1 MTAGTCNTLRVKLA
15 VAGLLVLIVGAF
27 AGWTPA
33 ISLAQDEVTGYG
45 SEPVAGSAVVIN
57 TAAGVSGSGTV
68 TLSAVGDADLTIT
81 GYALT
86 TSAEITV
93 SGAEV
98 PFTLAAGGDATE
110 TLTVVCDSA
119 VPGVFTDQLT
129 VEYDAVDSPAA
140 YTVAC
145 NVLPANFAQNGD
157 FSADTAEWSGWGDTV
172 LVTNPETGVLELTN
186 TGPGGVYQDSPY
198 VIPAGAP
205 FEMTVDLGNSSAI
218 SQAVEI
224 HLHAPDWVDALSCR
238 FTVPE
243 GAPLATY
250 TMRGVTAIPWTDL
263 RLEVMPQTFE
273 GQPALLVDNVTV
285 QYQPGLVVDGTA
297 CVAALVADANL
308 VQNSDFATDFA
319 GWGVLDDL
327 EPIVEASV
335 LELAGSGSI
344 FQDVSVMV
352 PAATPLEMTLDLG
365 NTSDASQAVKVSL
378 TAPDAA
384 DEFVCEFSVPGGSAL
399 QTYTLR
405 GLTALEWD
413 DLHVEIG
420 AEGDQPALQIDNVN
434 VQYKPA
440 LAVAEVECVP
450 PRIAANTNV
459 IRNGDFVA
467 DSADWATE
475 GNVVSAVNAQVLELT
490 NTGPGGVFQNVGVSV
505 PGSAPLELTIGL
517 GNSGTAPKDVE
528 VLLNA
533 PGWSDALV
541 CAFTLAAEAP
551 LQTYT
556 LRGLTPSSANDL
568 RVEIM
573 PVTYDDQPA
582 LQIDNVDVQYKPML
596 RIFGVECVPP
606 VLVANTNLMRN
617 GDFASDTSEWFIWG
631 EVEAVVDAGV
641 LELTS
646 TEAGGIYQ
654 DLGVNVP
661 EGMAFELTVELGNRA
676 DASKDVEVFLH
687 APDEW
692 DEVVWCPVSIPAN
705 SELQTYTVRGITTL
719 PWADVRAEIVPKS
732 YDSLPALRVDNA
744 SLQYRPGDDIAGIE
758 CVLPAE

>member
-33 ISLAQDEVTGYG
+33 ISLAQDEATGYG

-57 TAAGVSGSGTV
+57 TTAGVPGSGTV
-68 TLSAVGDADLTIT
+68 TLSATGDADLTIT

-86 TSAEITV
+86 TSAEIAV
-93 SGAEV
+93 SGAEA
-98 PFTLAAGGDATE
+98 PFTLAAGGDGTE
-110 TLTVVCDSA
+110 TLTVTCDSA
-119 VPGVFTDQLT
+119 VPGVFTTQLV
-129 VEYDAVDSPAA
+129 VEHDAVDSPAA
-140 YTVAC
+140 YPVAC
-145 NVLPANFAQNGD
+145 NVLPANIAQNGD

-172 LVTNPETGVLELTN
+172 FATNPETGVLELTN
-186 TGPGGVYQDSPY
+186 TGPGGVYQEAPY

-205 FEMTVDLGNSSAI
+205 FEMTVDLGNTSAI

-224 HLHAPDWVDALSCR
+224 HLYAPDWVDALSCR
-238 FTVPE
+238 FIVPE
-243 GAPLATY
+243 GALLATY
-250 TMRGVTAIPWTDL
+250 TLRGATTIPWTAL
-263 RLEVMPQTFE
+263 RLEVMPQTYE
-273 GQPALLVDNVTV
+273 GLPALLVDNVTV

-308 VQNSDFATDFA
+308 VQNSDFSTDFA

-335 LELAGSGSI
+335 LKLAGSGSI

-365 NTSDASQAVKVSL
+365 NPSDASQAVRVSL
-378 TAPDAA
+378 AAPDTV
-384 DEFVCEFSVPGGSAL
+384 DEFVCQFSVPGGSAL

-405 GLTALEWD
+405 GLTALEWG

-420 AEGDQPALQIDNVN
+420 AESDLSALQIDNVN

-440 LAVAEVECVP
+440 LTVAEVACVP

-459 IRNGDFVA
+459 IRNGDFAA
-467 DSADWATE
+467 DSADWVTE
-475 GNVVSAVNAQVLELT
+475 GNVASAVNAEVLELT
-490 NTGPGGVFQNVGVSV
+490 TTGPGSVFQNVGVSV
-505 PGSAPLELTIGL
+505 PGSAPLELAIGL
-517 GNSGTAPKDVE
+517 GNSGSAPQDVE

-556 LRGLTPSSANDL
+556 LRGLTPASANDL

-573 PVTYDDQPA
+573 PVTYDELPA
-582 LQIDNVDVQYKPML
+582 LHIDNVDIQYKPML

-606 VLVANTNLMRN
+606 LLVANTNLTRN

-646 TEAGGIYQ
+646 TGDSGIYQ

-661 EGMAFELTVELGNRA
+661 EGTAFELTIALGNRA
-676 DASKDVEVFLH
+676 DTSKDVDVFLH
-687 APDEW
+687 APDVW
-692 DEVVWCPVSIPAN
+692 DAVFWCPITIPAN
-705 SELQTYTVRGITTL
+705 SELQTYTVRGITTR
-719 PWADVRAEIVPKS
+719 PWVDVRAEIIPKT
-732 YDSLPALRVDNA
+732 YDSLPALRVDNI
-744 SLQYRPGDDIAGIE
+744 SLQYRPGDDITGIE
-758 CVLPAE
+758 CILPAE